1 LCCVLVPQT
10 EETAAA
16 PPPPPPPPETAPPP
30 TLAIKMD
37 PEENLDNLGP
47 DELELLTDN
56 LEDMCKVW

>member
-1 LCCVLVPQT
+1 
-10 EETAAA
+10 
-16 PPPPPPPPETAPPP
+16 
-30 TLAIKMD
+30 MD